1 MKVIN
6 ISKIPKKPFVHPL
19 LTGTDVTVQ
28 DVVPDSNDYEIKK
41 VNFSKGIRLKFHMH
55 ESEQLLIVTGGKGIV
70 ATEKEER
77 VVTVGDIIYAPK
89 GEKHWHG
96 ATNDSD
102 FSHIFIYRKGSKVTQ
117 LED

>member
-1 MKVIN
+1 VKVIN

-19 LTGTDVTVQ
+19 LTGTDVTIQ
-28 DVVPDSNDYEIKK
+28 AIVPDSNDYEINN
-41 VNFSKGIRLKFHMH
+41 VNFGKGVRLKFHKH
-55 ESEQLLIVTGGKGIV
+55 DCEQLLIVTGGKGIV

-77 VVTVGDIIYAPK
+77 VVTVGDVIYAPK

-96 ATNDSD
+96 AGNDSD

>member
-1 MKVIN
+1 MKIIN

-19 LTGTDVTVQ
+19 LTGTDVTIQ
-28 DVVPDSNDYEIKK
+28 AIVPDSNDYEINK
-41 VNFSKGIRLKFHMH
+41 VNFGKGIRLKFHKH

-70 ATEKEER
+70 ATEKGET

-96 ATNDSD
+96 AGKDSD
-102 FSHIFIYRKGSKVTQ
+102 FSHIFIYKKGSKVTQ